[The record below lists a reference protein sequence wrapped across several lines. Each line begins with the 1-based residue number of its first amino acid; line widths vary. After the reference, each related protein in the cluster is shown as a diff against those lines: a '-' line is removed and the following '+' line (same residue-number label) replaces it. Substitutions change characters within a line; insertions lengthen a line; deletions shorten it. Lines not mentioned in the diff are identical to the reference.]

1 MRRLPLLLLLGC
13 LPAGLTLAEGCHVNS
28 RTSSA
33 AVTGIETESCYEF
46 VGMPAEALDWSCSN
60 ESKDM
65 TSTRKQRVAQC
76 PGGEQARCDA
86 PLDQESL
93 ANPRASARGPDT
105 ARPAVP
111 NDARV
116 LTRYYQMTDLGQVRT
131 DCEKSG
137 GRWQEQ

>member
-13 LPAGLTLAEGCHVNS
+13 LPAGLALAEGCHVNS

-76 PGGEQARCDA
+76 PGGEQARWTRRAWPTHA
-86 PLDQESL
+86 PVPVS
-93 ANPRASARGPDT
+93 RIRHARRCRT
-105 ARPAVP
+105 MPACSP
-111 NDARV
+111 AT
-116 LTRYYQMTDLGQVRT
+116 TR
-131 DCEKSG
+131 
-137 GRWQEQ
+137 